1 MIKFRIQTLTAVG
14 LLFLSLP
21 ILVSAHRSGCHRW
34 HSCPSDTGS
43 YVCGDLGYPCKYP
56 TYPKSGG
63 VIVPNTQTPPSVR
76 NDQGVKQQK
85 VLSLKKQISEL
96 TLKLQQLQNQLKEL
110 EK

>member
-1 MIKFRIQTLTAVG
+1 MIKHKIQIFAIIG
-14 LLFLSLP
+14 LLLFMAPVSA
-21 ILVSAHRSGCHRW
+21 SAHRSGCHRW

-63 VIVPNTQTPPSVR
+63 VILPNTQTPSSI
-76 NDQGVKQQK
+76 NNNESVKQQK
-85 VLSLKKQISEL
+85 VIRLKQQISEL
-96 TLKLQQLQNQLKEL
+96 TLKLQQFQNQLKEL